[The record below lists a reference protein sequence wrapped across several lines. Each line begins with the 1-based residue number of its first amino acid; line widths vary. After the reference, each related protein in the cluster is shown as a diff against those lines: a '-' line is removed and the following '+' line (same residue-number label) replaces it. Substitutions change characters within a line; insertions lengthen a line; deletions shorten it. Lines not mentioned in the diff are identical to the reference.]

1 MTSINIVALQK
12 RFALSGGFLG
22 SLLSQIYTKT
32 YFKSILTIQ
41 GVIRNGKCNE
51 MGLDLRYMTLSNIV
65 TLQKKVFFYEADL
78 FGSFF
83 VPNF

>member
-1 MTSINIVALQK
+1 MTSINIFDLQK
-12 RFALSGGFLG
+12 KFSFMRWIFWEP
-22 SLLSQIYTKT
+22 
-32 YFKSILTIQ
+32 ILTIQ
-41 GVIRNGKCNE
+41 GVLRNGKCNE

-83 VPNF
+83 VPNI